1 MVTLINEILFFD
13 EEEILYKTINE
24 TKTLYGIHSSKR
36 RTIIKPTFLH
46 IFKFEEGSTRTVAV
60 DQKDN
65 YLWVDYNGLTH
76 ELDEETKE
84 EYRSTII
91 KNSRCNCFNIEYK
104 KTACTFCDARCQIWN
119 RASSRLLDK
128 HMGWTS

>member
-1 MVTLINEILFFD
+1 MTQILINEILFFD

-46 IFKFEEGSTRTVAV
+46 IFKFGGSATKTVAINES
-60 DQKDN
+60 DE
-65 YLWVDYNGLTH
+65 YIWLDYNGLTH
-76 ELDEETKE
+76 PLDEETRE

-91 KNSRCNCFNIEYK
+91 KNSRCNCYNIDYI
-104 KTACTFCDARCQIWN
+104 KTAALYAMQDARFGTGHLQ
-119 RASSRLLDK
+119 DY
-128 HMGWTS
+128 